1 MPTRARIVGYGLSA
15 GVVLL
20 GVVAA
25 VFVAGV
31 TGQVL
36 AFVLIAL
43 GFVLAISLVFYEVGL
58 SEDRE
63 RARQAR
69 PPRRARPHFRLG
81 RERDHSRRL
90 R

>member
-1 MPTRARIVGYGLSA
+1 M
-15 GVVLL
+15 
-20 GVVAA
+20 
-25 VFVAGV
+25 AGV

-58 SEDRE
+58 SEESELAR
-63 RARQAR
+63 RAR
-69 PPRRARPHFRLG
+69 PRGRVRPHFRLG